1 MVSKSREVGIRLSVK
16 DADIAE
22 RALKA
27 FGKEGQEALAS
38 IQRAGKPASTSLV
51 ALNAA
56 AGAVKGTFVGFT
68 AGLAASLLPL
78 LTVSAL
84 INGVRQSMEQLGDI
98 ADKSKSAG
106 LDSEF
111 FQGFAYQA
119 KLAGVGLDEVSVALD
134 TFNKNAG
141 QAAEGRG
148 RMVTALKGENA
159 ELLRNLQL
167 AKNQEER
174 LRIAADAI
182 DKVDDANK
190 KAALST
196 ALFGNSGTKL
206 VAAFEGGAAAIDAT
220 IGKARDLGIII
231 DRDTIAKADELGDK
245 FDTAATIIST
255 KFSKVLI
262 ELAPLLVWTAEVAS
276 GLATALNLVIDGF
289 KGLEFKSTDTLRT
302 SLTEIDK
309 LIAASKQPELN
320 TDANGQIT
328 VANPMDVQLDP
339 GKVQE
344 LLAEK
349 KKIEEILA
357 NRPSFREFPPGAG
370 GGDSG
375 DLPPNDAAKQSIKEA
390 EALVKRLRTE
400 TETYSDTIADLK
412 QKLDGGLITQETF
425 NRGQAEA
432 ALKFAKSA
440 DEADEYAAAQQR
452 LNEALERGAISQK
465 QFDDASDGLAQKR
478 LVAQNDWAA
487 GVELGLMNIRKSTE
501 NVTTDMAKAV
511 ESWAD
516 NLSDKLAKVFRGG
529 KFEWKDLL
537 NTILDDAAAM
547 TAKGLVGS
555 LFGFMGGGGGGGL
568 FGGAIIPGILHGGG
582 TAGSDG
588 YGHGRSFPPHLWAGA
603 PRYHQGGIAGLRPNE
618 VPAILERGEQ
628 VFRRGSG
635 PSGSRAQV
643 EVLVSVADDGR
654 LVAVARQA
662 GGDAADIRI
671 RAASPQIV
679 AAAVSEANKSA
690 PGALAKFQAERGGS
704 DHRVG

>member
-1 MVSKSREVGIRLSVK
+1 MVSKSKEVGIRLSVK
-16 DADIAE
+16 DADVAE

-27 FGKEGQEALAS
+27 FGKEGQEALES
-38 IQRAGKPASTSLV
+38 IRRAGKPASTSLV

-119 KLAGVGLDEVSVALD
+119 KLAGVNIDEVSAALD

-167 AKNQEER
+167 AKTQEER

-182 DKVDDANK
+182 DKVDGANK

-196 ALFGNSGTKL
+196 ALFGQSGTKL

-231 DRDTIAKADELGDK
+231 DRETIAKADELGDK

-276 GLATALNLVIDGF
+276 GLATAINLVIEGF
-289 KGLEFKSTDTLRT
+289 KGLEFKSTDTLRQE
-302 SLTEIDK
+302 LEGINQ
-309 LIAASKQPELN
+309 LIANSKQPDLR

-328 VANPMDVQLDP
+328 VANPMDVQVPDAQIDDLIA
-339 GKVQE
+339 Q
-344 LLAEK
+344 K
-349 KKIEEILA
+349 KKIEEVLA
-357 NRPSFREFPPGAG
+357 NRPTFREFPPGG
-370 GGDSG
+370 GGDPG

-390 EALVKRLRTE
+390 EALVRRLRTE

-412 QKLDGGLITQETF
+412 QKLDGGLITQGTF

-432 ALKFAKSA
+432 AVKFAKAA
-440 DEADEYAAAQQR
+440 DDADEYAAALARIEEAHRAGLITELQYTDAVESLTKRR
-452 LNEALERGAISQK
+452 LTT
-465 QFDDASDGLAQKR
+465 
-478 LVAQNDWAA
+478 QNDWAA
-487 GVELGLMNIRKSTE
+487 GIQLGLMQIKDGAKDVATDVASA
-501 NVTTDMAKAV
+501 VTGWADQLGDQIAKAAQTGKFAWQDLV
-511 ESWAD
+511 KSMLAD
-516 NLSDKLAKVFRGG
+516 LAKLATQQLITKPLAG
-529 KFEWKDLL
+529 LL
-537 NTILDDAAAM
+537 GSIA
-547 TAKGLVGS
+547 GS
-555 LFGFMGGGGGGGL
+555 LFGGGGGL
-568 FGGAIIPGILHGGG
+568 NPVEV
-582 TAGSDG
+582 TG
-588 YGHGRSFPPHLWAGA
+588 YGFGRPLADGGPITPGA
-603 PRYHQGGIAGLRPNE
+603 VHMVG
-618 VPAILERGEQ
+618 ERGPEL
-628 VFRRGSG
+628 FMSRGPG
-635 PSGSRAQV
+635 TVIPNHK
-643 EVLVSVADDGR
+643 L
-654 LVAVARQA
+654 
-662 GGDAADIRI
+662 GGDNITLNATYNIDGSNLSQAQLMAAM
-671 RAASPQIV
+671 
-679 AAAVSEANKSA
+679 EANNDRLLSRVSDVVK
-690 PGALAKFQAERGGS
+690 GDIAKGKWG
-704 DHRVG
+704 